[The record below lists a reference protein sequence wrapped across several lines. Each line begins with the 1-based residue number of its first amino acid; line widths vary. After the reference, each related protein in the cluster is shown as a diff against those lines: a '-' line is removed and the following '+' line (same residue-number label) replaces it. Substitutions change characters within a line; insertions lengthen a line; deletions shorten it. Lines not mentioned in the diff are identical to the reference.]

1 MPFPPRLV
9 KRFLGVTL
17 FVCMLAGCA
26 TTTQIPYTSHEGAT
40 LFNLV
45 RNPKVEP
52 LIKASPYAN
61 YLALKN
67 INELSENDRKPA
79 FRHESHSK
87 NDPTVIT
94 GVSYYF
100 AFNEAVDRV
109 VNGSSPSAYYY
120 VNLVCSVD
128 GTVLG
133 IEYYSRNPR

>member
-1 MPFPPRLV
+1 MPFPSRLV
-9 KRFLGVTL
+9 KRSLGVTL
-17 FVCMLAGCA
+17 LVCMVAGCA
-26 TTTQIPYTSHEGAT
+26 SKTHIPYNSHEGAT

-52 LIKASPYAN
+52 LIKASPYAH
-61 YLALKN
+61 YQALKN
-67 INELSENDRKPA
+67 INELSENDRKLA
-79 FRHESHSK
+79 FRHESHSQK
-87 NDPTVIT
+87 DPSALT

-120 VNLVCSVD
+120 MNLACSVD

>member
-1 MPFPPRLV
+1 
-9 KRFLGVTL
+9 
-17 FVCMLAGCA
+17 MLAGC
-26 TTTQIPYTSHEGAT
+26 TPPTRIPDTSHEGAT

-52 LIKASPYAN
+52 LIKSSPYAN

-67 INELSENDRKPA
+67 INELSETDRKLA

-87 NDPTVIT
+87 QDPPTIT

-109 VNGSSPSAYYY
+109 VNGSSPSACYYI
-120 VNLVCSVD
+120 NLVCAVD

-133 IEYYSRNPR
+133 MEYYSRNAH

>member
-9 KRFLGVTL
+9 THSLGAAL
-17 FVCMLAGCA
+17 FVCMLAACA
-26 TTTQIPYTSHEGAT
+26 TATKIPYTSHEGAT

-45 RNPKVEP
+45 RNPKVES

-67 INELSENDRKPA
+67 INELSKNDRKLA

-87 NDPTVIT
+87 QDPSALTRI
-94 GVSYYF
+94 SYYF
-100 AFNEAVDRV
+100 AFNEAVDQV

-120 VNLVCSVD
+120 MNLVCSMD

-133 IEYYSRNPR
+133 MEYYSRNPR